1 MFKNKFKQSNSTLD
15 SSIYL
20 KAIILISNRL
30 AEVSNEIKLLR
41 EQIAVDSTKE
51 TYSE

>member
-1 MFKNKFKQSNSTLD
+1 MFKNKSKQSNDTLD
-15 SSIYL
+15 NGMYL

-41 EQIAVDSTKE
+41 EQLAVDSTKE
-51 TYSE
+51 THSE

>member
-1 MFKNKFKQSNSTLD
+1 MRKAKTAKSDIIDNSM
-15 SSIYL
+15 YL

-41 EQIAVDSTKE
+41 EQLAVNLTKE
-51 TYSE
+51 THSE

>member
-1 MFKNKFKQSNSTLD
+1 MFKTKFKQTNNTFD

-51 TYSE
+51 TNSE

>member
-1 MFKNKFKQSNSTLD
+1 MFKNKSKQSNDTID
-15 SSIYL
+15 SGMYL

-41 EQIAVDSTKE
+41 EQLAVDSTKE
-51 TYSE
+51 THSE